1 MKGLALI
8 ALTIAGLLAPFVRAA
23 DDPTDTEHTL
33 RPVTPHQVE
42 SALRKAKQ
50 FLYSRQMN
58 GNWEDAPEGVYR
70 NDNSYNGGQWGG
82 ITALATYALLAAGE
96 NPQDPK
102 MAQAIDFL
110 KKADSRGVYAL
121 GLRMQVWLLLPPT
134 PEIKK
139 IAQADVAKLIA
150 MTRSEGSA
158 RGMSDY
164 TALGHLYS
172 HSRTQYQVLGLWA
185 GEQMGLEVPLRYWS
199 ENERAWIAHQDPS
212 GGWSYTAP
220 GEAFSRRGGAVPV
233 TPGMTAAGVASLF
246 ITQDYVRAAAGAE
259 CRGNLTNPAIDRGV
273 AWLANNFD
281 KVATDER
288 YDRDFPFATLYAV
301 ERVGVAGGLKYFGT
315 IDWYAK
321 GAAWLVAKQLADGSF
336 GDVDGGSGPLGG
348 MGPLG
353 PPGGFRPRGRPPG
366 MGGGRLRAAPAEGG
380 AGTREPGDVSRIADA
395 SFAMLFLARGR
406 APVAVNKLDY
416 SAPGGKPAPWNQRPR
431 DVANA
436 VRWVGRQLELDL
448 NWQVVNLSVSAEE
461 LMEAPIV
468 YLAGNQPVV
477 MSNEDVN
484 KLRTYVEMGGLIVAN
499 ADCNSTTFA
508 GSIHSLAER
517 MFPAYPFRELPAD
530 DPLYHNL
537 FSAAK
542 WKQKPQV
549 QAASNGDRNL
559 ILLLSNGDP
568 ARLWQTRAVKGREEP
583 WELAAN
589 IFRSTFES
597 RATLRFKGETHLVT
611 PRPDVVPTRFVSLAR
626 LEYKGNWDPEPAGWR
641 RLSAI
646 MHNDFAL
653 DLKVDAVK
661 LGAGKLASYKIAH
674 LTGTGKLP
682 LDAAAKAELRAFV
695 KGGGRLIIDAA
706 GGSGEFV
713 EAAEALLAEL
723 FPDSKPRLLPPDHP
737 WYAFDGRPIPIDYR
751 AFARRT
757 LVSNLKTGRLQAVTV
772 DDRLAIVFSRED
784 LSAGLVGQDFDGILG
799 YTPETATRLMARQI
813 LSVAPP
819 AAPTEQTTRPTT
831 APTPTP
837 TTRPANPL
845 EPAPAAARPAQPPAI
860 SHDGAPLRY

>member
-1 MKGLALI
+1 
-8 ALTIAGLLAPFVRAA
+8 
-23 DDPTDTEHTL
+23 
-33 RPVTPHQVE
+33 
-42 SALRKAKQ
+42 
-50 FLYSRQMN
+50 
-58 GNWEDAPEGVYR
+58 
-70 NDNSYNGGQWGG
+70 
-82 ITALATYALLAAGE
+82 
-96 NPQDPK
+96 
-102 MAQAIDFL
+102 
-110 KKADSRGVYAL
+110 
-121 GLRMQVWLLLPPT
+121 
-134 PEIKK
+134 
-139 IAQADVAKLIA
+139 
-150 MTRSEGSA
+150 
-158 RGMSDY
+158 MSDY

-185 GEQMGLEVPLRYWS
+185 GEQMGLEVPLRYWT

-220 GEAFSRRGGAVPV
+220 GEAMSRRGGLVPV

-246 ITQDYVRAAAGAE
+246 ITQDYVRSAAGAE
-259 CRGNLTNPAIDRGV
+259 CRGNISNPSIDRGV
-273 AWLANNFD
+273 AWLAKNFD
-281 KVATDER
+281 QVATDER

-336 GDVDGGSGPLGG
+336 GEFDGGSGPLGG
-348 MGPLG
+348 LGPMGG
-353 PPGGFRPRGRPPG
+353 FRPPGGFGGGGRAGFGGRGRPPG
-366 MGGGRLRAAPAEGG
+366 MGPRGTGPAEGG
-380 AGTREPGDVSRIADA
+380 AGNREPGDVSRIADA

-416 SAPGGKPAPWNQRPR
+416 SAPGKPAPWNQRPR

-436 VRWVGRQLELDL
+436 VRWIGRQLELDL
-448 NWQVVNLSVSAEE
+448 NWQVVTLSVSAEE
-461 LMEAPIV
+461 LLDAPIV
-468 YLAGNQPVV
+468 YLSGNQPVV
-477 MSNEDVN
+477 MSNEQVD

-517 MFPAYPFRELPAD
+517 MFPAYPFREVAAD
-530 DPLYHNL
+530 DLLYHNL
-537 FSAAK
+537 FTATK

-549 QAASNGDRNL
+549 QACSNGDRNL
-559 ILLLSNGDP
+559 ILLLSGGDV
-568 ARLWQTRAVKGREEP
+568 ARLWQTRAVKAHEDA

-597 RATLRFKGETHLVT
+597 RATLRFKGETHWVT
-611 PRPDVVPTRFVSLAR
+611 PKPDILPTRSVLLAR

-646 MHNDFAL
+646 LHNEFSL

-661 LGAGKLASYKIAH
+661 LGAGKLSAYKIAH

-682 LDAAAKAELRAFV
+682 LDAAAKDELRAFV
-695 KGGGRLIIDAA
+695 RGGGRLVIDAA

-713 EAAEALLAEL
+713 ESAEALLAEL
-723 FPDSKPRLLPPDHP
+723 FPGAQPRLLPPDHP
-737 WYAFDGRPIPIDYR
+737 WYAFDGRPIPVDYR

-819 AAPTEQTTRPTT
+819 SE
-831 APTPTP
+831 P
-837 TTRPANPL
+837 TTRPATTTATTTRPAD
-845 EPAPAAARPAQPPAI
+845 PAPPAQPPAV